1 MARQIIVQLL
11 WSKAAAKDINNGEYG
26 LLMGLQQTVKDSTHK
41 GKKTGQNLSQKIELT
56 QL

>member
-26 LLMGLQQTVKDSTHK
+26 LLMGHTTDSKGFHSQ
-41 GKKTGQNLSQKIELT
+41 GKKNWAKFKSQN
-56 QL
+56 